1 MTNIDISKKILWVAI
16 SLAILS
22 SFVGCAALGMSNEV
36 SQDTALESRGYAS
49 TDRLV
54 TTKWVVDN
62 LDNDNVKIVD
72 IRKAEDYA
80 AGHIPGA
87 LNYPYSELQVENN
100 GVKGMIPPGENI
112 SAKLSSLGISPEDTI
127 IIYDHIKNLWST
139 RLLWTL
145 EVYGHEDARMM
156 DGSWGVWSAE
166 GKTVSTESPSI
177 SSTSYKFT
185 KAKNESLIIDMA
197 AVQASID
204 DNSSVVLD
212 TRSADEYAGRD
223 VRANRG
229 GHIPSSIN
237 VEWVQN
243 VDGEGKFLPAS
254 DLKSLYASANINSDL
269 DIYTLCQTA
278 VRATHSWFVLTDL
291 LGYEDVSVYDGS
303 WTEWGNDENTPI
315 DS

>member
-1 MTNIDISKKILWVAI
+1 M
-16 SLAILS
+16 
-22 SFVGCAALGMSNEV
+22 
-36 SQDTALESRGYAS
+36 
-49 TDRLV
+49 
-54 TTKWVVDN
+54 
-62 LDNDNVKIVD
+62 
-72 IRKAEDYA
+72 
-80 AGHIPGA
+80 
-87 LNYPYSELQVENN
+87 
-100 GVKGMIPPGENI
+100 
-112 SAKLSSLGISPEDTI
+112 
-127 IIYDHIKNLWST
+127 
-139 RLLWTL
+139 

-212 TRSADEYAGRD
+212 TRSADEYAGID